1 MSRENVEVVLA
12 GYAAAERQDPSAFE
26 LVDEEVLWDMT
37 GLGMPDLARVYRGRD
52 EVIQF
57 WTSWLAAW
65 EALEFDTDVLEAV
78 GDHVVVEVRQRNRGV
93 TSGVA
98 VDFHYFQAFTVRGG
112 RITASY
118 ATETRAEARQAVGL
132 PE

>member
-1 MSRENVEVVLA
+1 MKIFVA
-12 GYAAAERQDPSAFE
+12 GA
-26 LVDEEVLWDMT
+26 T
-37 GLGMPDLARVYRGRD
+37 G
-52 EVIQF
+52 
-57 WTSWLAAW
+57 
-65 EALEFDTDVLEAV
+65 AV
-78 GDHVVVEVRQRNRGV
+78 GKPLVSLLVERRFDVVGMTRSRRKTAALRDAGAEPVVADGLDRDAVIAAVVRAEPHAVVHEMTALAGV

-132 PE
+132 SE